1 MGKKSKGPT
10 GPQGAAAYKA
20 NVERRGL
27 TTVVDDVRKKVAKR
41 TKRTSG
47 RVHSAVSE
55 SRR

>member
-1 MGKKSKGPT
+1 MGKKSKAPK

-20 NVERRGL
+20 NVEARGL

-47 RVHSAVSE
+47 RVRSAVSE
-55 SRR
+55 SRS